1 MIKNY
6 YAFFQINCGL
16 PTVFNFLVRWTCPAY
31 WVDFSTVT
39 SGLPLAEYSE
49 CDEMGNKLLIVASKR
64 YGDYVKEIAESM
76 ECFET
81 ISFVDNDR

>member
-39 SGLPLAEYSE
+39 SGLPLAEYSYY
-49 CDEMGNKLLIVASKR
+49 DKISKN
-64 YGDYVKEIAESM
+64 S
-76 ECFET
+76 
-81 ISFVDNDR
+81 

>member
-39 SGLPLAEYSE
+39 SGLPLAEYSVRTWFIF
-49 CDEMGNKLLIVASKR
+49 NKNGKNNWTYIISED
-64 YGDYVKEIAESM
+64 GDNNEI
-76 ECFET
+76 
-81 ISFVDNDR
+81 

>member
-39 SGLPLAEYSE
+39 SGLPLAEYSL
-49 CDEMGNKLLIVASKR
+49 CTFLGYNLFSLSIFIQINLLSPL
-64 YGDYVKEIAESM
+64 
-76 ECFET
+76 
-81 ISFVDNDR
+81 

>member
-39 SGLPLAEYSE
+39 SGLPLAEYSYE
-49 CDEMGNKLLIVASKR
+49 LSYFSWKKIC
-64 YGDYVKEIAESM
+64 
-76 ECFET
+76 ET
-81 ISFVDNDR
+81 L

>member
-39 SGLPLAEYSE
+39 SGLPLAEYSSN
-49 CDEMGNKLLIVASKR
+49 CIRNCNYFFIFKCWFDMKSIMN
-64 YGDYVKEIAESM
+64 
-76 ECFET
+76 
-81 ISFVDNDR
+81 SFFKFI

>member
-39 SGLPLAEYSE
+39 SGLPLAEYSIYIIYI
-49 CDEMGNKLLIVASKR
+49 NLKS
-64 YGDYVKEIAESM
+64 
-76 ECFET
+76 FET
-81 ISFVDNDR
+81 

>member
-16 PTVFNFLVRWTCPAY
+16 PIVFNFLVRWTCPAY

-39 SGLPLAEYSE
+39 RGLPLAEYSLS
-49 CDEMGNKLLIVASKR
+49 DFFTLV
-64 YGDYVKEIAESM
+64 DH
-76 ECFET
+76 
-81 ISFVDNDR
+81 SFRLG

>member
-39 SGLPLAEYSE
+39 SGLPLAEYSIYLARY
-49 CDEMGNKLLIVASKR
+49 CMLIR
-64 YGDYVKEIAESM
+64 KENHIVVTL
-76 ECFET
+76 F
-81 ISFVDNDR
+81 SFRIVLSNTLVVP

>member
-39 SGLPLAEYSE
+39 SGLPLAEYS
-49 CDEMGNKLLIVASKR
+49 DSGLIQNSLLVFAVFS
-64 YGDYVKEIAESM
+64 G
-76 ECFET
+76 
-81 ISFVDNDR
+81 